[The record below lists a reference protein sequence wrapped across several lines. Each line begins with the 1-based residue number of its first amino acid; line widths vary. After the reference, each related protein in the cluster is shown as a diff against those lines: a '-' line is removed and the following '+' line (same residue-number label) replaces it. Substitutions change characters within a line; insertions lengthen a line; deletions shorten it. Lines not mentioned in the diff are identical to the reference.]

1 LEKYTFFFQITI
13 LEPSQNGIGIW
24 FVSKSFK
31 WKKIVS
37 YPKNIQFLLFL
48 KGHQVF
54 AYLSTTLYNFL
65 LG

>member
-1 LEKYTFFFQITI
+1 MEF
-13 LEPSQNGIGIW
+13 GIW